1 MKFGAKIQKKMTY
14 ARERNFF
21 LYFMLFF
28 CIAIVYSDYFL
39 YLYTV
44 MKHIPH
50 SIIYYVYN
58 TNGCMCEN

>member
-1 MKFGAKIQKKMTY
+1 MTY
-14 ARERNFF
+14 ARVRNFF

-39 YLYTV
+39 YLCTV